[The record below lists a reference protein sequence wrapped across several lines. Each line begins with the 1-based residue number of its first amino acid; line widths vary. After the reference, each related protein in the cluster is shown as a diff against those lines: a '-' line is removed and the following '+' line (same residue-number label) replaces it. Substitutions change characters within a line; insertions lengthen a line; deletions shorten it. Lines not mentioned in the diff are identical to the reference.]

1 MYYVFLNSADGYGP
15 RGSLSSPGGGGSGGA
30 SSGSPGGAGGG
41 ICVHVCRVD
50 IKCGDSDSYHLR
62 CMRVHG
68 GWGVC
73 VLSTSKALKWTRTLW

>member
-41 ICVHVCRVD
+41 MDAPRRQRSVFSSHQVHRQ
-50 IKCGDSDSYHLR
+50 LN
-62 CMRVHG
+62 
-68 GWGVC
+68 
-73 VLSTSKALKWTRTLW
+73 LF